1 MVLKYKFKLKDIKIE
16 DFKIYLLALFKG
28 ILPKKKIKNIDDLKS
43 FIQKK
48 SAWVSQV
55 TLYNYLK
62 TRMGLKY
69 VTMFDDEIFLASIN
83 KAKWNIYSI
92 SLQDLIFYSLSYLNV
107 FYNYK
112 ETSKANEIYIDILN
126 NEFQNGMPNEVILN
140 GKKTFEERLNKI
152 DWQLY
157 HKSWPFNESALALY
171 KWAPV
176 ADELKVLDRKIVLN
190 SMILKWENIQKEL
203 IKLID
208 I

>member
-1 MVLKYKFKLKDIKIE
+1 MLKYKLKLKDVKLE
-16 DFKIYLLALFKG
+16 DFRVYLLALFKG
-28 ILPKKKIKNIDDLKS
+28 ILPKKKIKNMEDLKS

-62 TRMGLKY
+62 TRMGTKWVLH
-69 VTMFDDEIFLASIN
+69 FDDEKFLASIN

-92 SLQDLIFYSLSYLNV
+92 ALQDLTFYSLSYLNV

-157 HKSWPFNESALALY
+157 YKSWPFNESALALY
-171 KWAPV
+171 EWAPI
-176 ADELKVLDRKIVLN
+176 ADELKTLDRKIVLN
-190 SMILKWENIQKEL
+190 SMILKWDNIKKEFETL
-203 IKLID
+203 ISI
-208 I
+208 